1 MKTLLPGRD
10 RRTGFAAR
18 ILNACGALAFLLT
31 LAACG
36 AGEPAES
43 PEAVA
48 KRFYDLISAS
58 KIEGGSTPASEAYK
72 LTTGPAVNLH
82 PNQFL
87 EIIKN
92 YPPDFKVE
100 VGKAQIKGNQALV
113 AISFKM
119 PSSFGGD
126 YEVKQQLP
134 LVLDAASN
142 TWKVD
147 FTGDTY
153 GMQKDDAIA
162 ESKGAPAAKQES
174 R

>member
-1 MKTLLPGRD
+1 MDGAKGAMRVAP
-10 RRTGFAAR
+10 
-18 ILNACGALAFLLT
+18 ILGALALSAS

-43 PEAVA
+43 PEVVT

-58 KIEGGSTPASEAYK
+58 KAEGGTTPASEAYK
-72 LTTGPAVNLH
+72 LTTGPQVNLH
-82 PNQFL
+82 PNQFV
-87 EIIKN
+87 EIVKN

-100 VGKAQIKGNQALV
+100 VGKAEVKGNQALV

-126 YEVKQQLP
+126 YEVKQQQP
-134 LVLDAASN
+134 LVLDKASN

-162 ESKGAPAAKQES
+162 ASKGAAPGAQEGK
-174 R
+174 

>member
-1 MKTLLPGRD
+1 MQGVIVRIGKACAAPLL
-10 RRTGFAAR
+10 
-18 ILNACGALAFLLT
+18 LLC

-36 AGEPAES
+36 SGEPAES

-48 KRFYDLISAS
+48 RRFYDLISAA
-58 KIEGGSTPASEAYK
+58 KREGGSTPASEAYK

-100 VGKAQIKGNQALV
+100 VGQAEIKGNQALV
-113 AISFKM
+113 AIRFKL

-126 YEVKQQLP
+126 YEVKQQQP
-134 LVLDAASN
+134 LVLDKTSN
-142 TWKVD
+142 SWKLD

-162 ESKGAPAAKQES
+162 ASKGPAPAQPASQ
-174 R
+174 